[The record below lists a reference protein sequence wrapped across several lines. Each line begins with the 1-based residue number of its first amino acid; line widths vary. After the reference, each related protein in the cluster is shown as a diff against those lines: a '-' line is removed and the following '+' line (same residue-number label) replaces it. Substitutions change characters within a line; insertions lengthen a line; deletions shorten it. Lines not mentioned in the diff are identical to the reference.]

1 MKMNILITESQER
14 MILNE
19 SIGREF
25 GNILRQ
31 NSDVGKLISAQIK
44 EITGGDKVALLTFG
58 ASIGGLM
65 GPVGDFLEGK
75 YPSMNEVEISLLL
88 TGVFATFFYN
98 SPKLINK
105 IKDIIKEK
113 GLESEFDVTLSKTK
127 ELNETFFDFMESLN
141 ITLFKV
147 SNILG
152 FAFLIPLLPYI
163 HQISDGRL
171 SIMDINRI
179 VSILVSYG
187 VITISSATLKEI
199 MIKLIKRF
207 RGQ

>member
-31 NSDVGKLISAQIK
+31 NSDIGKLISAQIK
-44 EITGGDKVALLTFG
+44 EITGGDKAALLTFG

-75 YPSMNEVEISLLL
+75 YPSMNDVEISLLL

-98 SPKLINK
+98 SPKIIQK
-105 IKDIIKEK
+105 IKLKISEK
-113 GLESEFDVTLSKTK
+113 KIESEFEVALSKTK

-147 SNILG
+147 SNVLG

-163 HQISDGRL
+163 HQISEGKM
-171 SIMDINRI
+171 SIMDINKI
-179 VSILVSYG
+179 VTILLSYG
-187 VITISSATLKEI
+187 VITISSSTLKEI

-207 RGQ
+207 KG

>member
-25 GNILRQ
+25 GNILKK
-31 NSDVGKLISAQIK
+31 NSDIGNLISAQIK
-44 EITGGDKVALLTFG
+44 EITGGDKAALLTFV

-75 YPSMNEVEISLLL
+75 YPNMNDVEISLLL

-98 SPKLINK
+98 SPKLIKK
-105 IKDIIKEK
+105 IKSKISEK
-113 GLESEFDVTLSKTK
+113 NLDSEFDVALSKTQ
-127 ELNETFFDFMESLN
+127 ELKDVFFDFMESLN

-163 HQISDGRL
+163 HQL
-171 SIMDINRI
+171 SEGKLSMADINKI
-179 VSILVSYG
+179 VTILLSYG
-187 VITISSATLKEI
+187 IITITSSTLKEI
-199 MIKLIKRF
+199 IVKLLKRF
-207 RGQ
+207 KG

>member
-25 GNILRQ
+25 ANILKQ
-31 NSDVGKLISAQIK
+31 NSDIGKLINSQIK
-44 EITGGDKVALLTFG
+44 EIIGGDKSALLTFG

-75 YPSMNEVEISLLL
+75 YPSMNDVEISLLL

-98 SPKLINK
+98 SPKLIGK
-105 IKDIIKEK
+105 IKSKISEK
-113 GLESEFDVTLSKTK
+113 KLDTEFNVALSKTQ
-127 ELNETFFDFMESLN
+127 ELKDTFFDFMESLN

-163 HQISDGRL
+163 HQL
-171 SIMDINRI
+171 SEGKLSMMDINKI
-179 VSILVSYG
+179 VTILLSYG
-187 VITISSATLKEI
+187 VLTITSSTLKEI
-199 MIKLIKRF
+199 IVKLIKRF
-207 RGQ
+207 RG

>member
-25 GNILRQ
+25 GDILKK
-31 NSDVGKLISAQIK
+31 NSDIGKSISSQIK
-44 EITGGDKVALLTFG
+44 EITSGDKEVLLTFG

-65 GPVGDFLEGK
+65 GPVGNFLEGK
-75 YPSMNEVEISLLL
+75 YPNMTDVEISLLL

-105 IKDIIKEK
+105 IKSKISEK
-113 GLESEFDVTLSKTK
+113 KLDSEFKVALSKSQ
-127 ELNETFFDFMESLN
+127 ELKDVFFDFMESLN

-163 HQISDGRL
+163 HQL
-171 SIMDINRI
+171 SEGKLSMEDINKI
-179 VSILVSYG
+179 VTILLSYG
-187 VITISSATLKEI
+187 FITITSSTLKEI
-199 MIKLIKRF
+199 IVKLIKRF
-207 RGQ
+207 KG

>member
-25 GNILRQ
+25 GNILRK
-31 NSDVGKLISAQIK
+31 NSDIGKLISTQIK
-44 EITGGDKVALLTFG
+44 EITGGDKAALITFG

-75 YPSMNEVEISLLL
+75 YPSMNDGEISLLL
-88 TGVFATFFYN
+88 TGAIATFYYN
-98 SPKLINK
+98 SPKLIKK
-105 IKDIIKEK
+105 IKDIVKEK
-113 GLESEFDVTLSKTK
+113 GLDSEFDVALSKTK
-127 ELNETFFDFMESLN
+127 ELNEVFFDFMESLN

-147 SNILG
+147 SNVLG

-163 HQISDGRL
+163 HQISEGKL
-171 SIMDINRI
+171 SIMDINKI
-179 VSILVSYG
+179 ITILLSYG
-187 VITISSATLKEI
+187 VITISSSALKEI
-199 MIKLIKRF
+199 MVKLIKRF
-207 RGQ
+207 RG

>member
-25 GNILRQ
+25 ADILKK
-31 NSDVGKLISAQIK
+31 NSDISKLISVQIK
-44 EITGGDKVALLTFG
+44 EITGGDKAALLTFG

-75 YPSMNEVEISLLL
+75 YPKMNDLEISLLL
-88 TGVFATFFYN
+88 TGVIATFFYN
-98 SPKLINK
+98 SPKLIGK
-105 IKDIIKEK
+105 IKSKISEK
-113 GLESEFDVTLSKTK
+113 NLDSEFDVALSKAQ
-127 ELNETFFDFMESLN
+127 ELKDTFFDFMESLN

-163 HQISDGRL
+163 HQL
-171 SIMDINRI
+171 SEGKLSMADINKI
-179 VSILVSYG
+179 VTILLSYG
-187 VITISSATLKEI
+187 IITITSSTLKEI
-199 MIKLIKRF
+199 MVKLIKRF
-207 RGQ
+207 KG

>member
-1 MKMNILITESQER
+1 MNILITESQER

-31 NSDVGKLISAQIK
+31 NSDIGKLITSQIK
-44 EITGGDKVALLTFG
+44 EITGGDKAALLTFG

-75 YPSMNEVEISLLL
+75 YPSMNDVEISLLL
-88 TGVFATFFYN
+88 TGALSTFFYS

-113 GLESEFDVTLSKTK
+113 GLETEFDVTLSKTK
-127 ELNETFFDFMESLN
+127 ELNEAFFYFMESLN
-141 ITLFKV
+141 ITLFKITNV
-147 SNILG
+147 LG

-163 HQISDGRL
+163 HQISEGKL
-171 SIMDINRI
+171 SITDINKI
-179 VSILVSYG
+179 VTILLSYG
-187 VITISSATLKEI
+187 ILTISSSTLKEI
-199 MIKLIKRF
+199 MVKLIKRF
-207 RGQ
+207 KG

>member
-1 MKMNILITESQER
+1 MNILITESQER

-25 GNILRQ
+25 ANILKQ
-31 NSDVGKLISAQIK
+31 NSDIGKLINSQIK
-44 EITGGDKVALLTFG
+44 EIIGGDKSALLTFG

-75 YPSMNEVEISLLL
+75 YPSMNDVEISLLL

-98 SPKLINK
+98 SPKLIGK
-105 IKDIIKEK
+105 IKSKISEK
-113 GLESEFDVTLSKTK
+113 KLDTEFNVALSKTQ
-127 ELNETFFDFMESLN
+127 ELKDTFFDFMESLN

-163 HQISDGRL
+163 HQLSEGKL
-171 SIMDINRI
+171 SIMDINKI
-179 VSILVSYG
+179 VTILLSYG
-187 VITISSATLKEI
+187 VLTITSSTLKEI
-199 MIKLIKRF
+199 MVKLIKRF
-207 RGQ
+207 RG

>member
-31 NSDVGKLISAQIK
+31 NSDIGKLISAQIK
-44 EITGGDKVALLTFG
+44 EITGGDKAALLTFG

-75 YPSMNEVEISLLL
+75 YPSMNDVEISLLL
-88 TGVFATFFYN
+88 TGALATFFYN
-98 SPKLINK
+98 SPKLIDK
-105 IKDIIKEK
+105 IKDIVKEK
-113 GLESEFDVTLSKTK
+113 GLETEFDVTLSKTK
-127 ELNETFFDFMESLN
+127 ELNEAFFYFMESLN
-141 ITLFKV
+141 ITLFKI

-163 HQISDGRL
+163 HQISEGKL
-171 SIMDINRI
+171 SIMDIDKI
-179 VSILVSYG
+179 VTILLSYG
-187 VITISSATLKEI
+187 VLTISSSTLKEI
-199 MIKLIKRF
+199 MVKLIKRF
-207 RGQ
+207 KG

>member
-31 NSDVGKLISAQIK
+31 NSDIGKLISAQIK
-44 EITGGDKVALLTFG
+44 EITGGDKAALLTFG

-75 YPSMNEVEISLLL
+75 YPSMNDVEISLLL
-88 TGVFATFFYN
+88 TGALATFFYN
-98 SPKLINK
+98 SPKLIDK
-105 IKDIIKEK
+105 IKDIVKEK

-127 ELNETFFDFMESLN
+127 ELNEAFFYFMESLN
-141 ITLFKV
+141 ITLFKI

-163 HQISDGRL
+163 HQISEGKL
-171 SIMDINRI
+171 SIMDINKI
-179 VSILVSYG
+179 VTILLSYG
-187 VITISSATLKEI
+187 VLTISSSTLKEI

-207 RGQ
+207 KG

>member
-25 GNILRQ
+25 ADILKK
-31 NSDVGKLISAQIK
+31 NSDIAKLISVQIK
-44 EITGGDKVALLTFG
+44 EITGGDKAALLTFG

-75 YPSMNEVEISLLL
+75 YPNMNDLEISLLL
-88 TGVFATFFYN
+88 TGVIATFFYN
-98 SPKLINK
+98 SPKLIGK
-105 IKDIIKEK
+105 IKSKISEK
-113 GLESEFDVTLSKTK
+113 NLDSEFDVALSKTQ
-127 ELNETFFDFMESLN
+127 ELKDTFFDFMESLN

-163 HQISDGRL
+163 HQL
-171 SIMDINRI
+171 SEGKLSMADINKI
-179 VSILVSYG
+179 VTILLSYG
-187 VITISSATLKEI
+187 VITITSSTLKEI
-199 MIKLIKRF
+199 MVKLIKRF
-207 RGQ
+207 KG